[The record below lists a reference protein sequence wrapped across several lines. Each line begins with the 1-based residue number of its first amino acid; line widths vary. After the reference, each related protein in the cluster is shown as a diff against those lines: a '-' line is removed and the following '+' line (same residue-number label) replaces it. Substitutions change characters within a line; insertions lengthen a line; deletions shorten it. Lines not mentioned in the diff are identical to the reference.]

1 MGTQKKSPQ
10 RDHSAE
16 CSEYI
21 LNSIISNYSI
31 LIVPEKK
38 PVSPHE
44 YKRFKHTVYSI
55 KAYKEEIR
63 QTMTTNKINQLY
75 NQVCNANQ

>member
-21 LNSIISNYSI
+21 LNLIISNYSI
-31 LIVPEKK
+31 FFFFFFFFFLLLIVPEKQ

-44 YKRFKHTVYSI
+44 Y
-55 KAYKEEIR
+55 
-63 QTMTTNKINQLY
+63 
-75 NQVCNANQ
+75 

>member
-1 MGTQKKSPQ
+1 MGTQKKSPK

-16 CSEYI
+16 RSEYI
-21 LNSIISNYSI
+21 LNLIISNYSI

-44 YKRFKHTVYSI
+44 Y
-55 KAYKEEIR
+55 
-63 QTMTTNKINQLY
+63 
-75 NQVCNANQ
+75 